1 MDFKDRILQLAGQ
14 IPSQLTNIKTEE
26 ATKNALIMPF
36 IQALGYDVFNL
47 NEVNPE
53 LIADVGVKKG
63 EKVDYAIMRDGKP
76 IMLFECKMA
85 GTDLDDDNKRSQLFR
100 YFSVTDVR
108 FAVLTNG
115 VEYRFFTDLEAPNRM
130 DNKPFLVFNML
141 DIKEP
146 LIDEL
151 KKFSKGAFDVDQILS
166 TASQL
171 KYTNEIKRLL
181 VKQLAEPDEDFMR
194 LFTSQVYHGR
204 ITPAVREQF
213 QIIVKQAFRQFINDQ
228 ITDRLTSALKDEEPA
243 AEKSVEEEPV
253 EKIVTTEEEHEAF
266 LIVRAI
272 LREVVDV
279 RRVVMRDTQSYC
291 GILLDDNNRKPVCRL
306 HLGGSRKYIGV
317 FDAQKQEERIL
328 IETLDDIYKHAERIK
343 TVISFYE
350 TAPAA
355 ASPAALN

>member
-1 MDFKDRILQLAGQ
+1 MDFKDRILYLAAQ
-14 IPSQLTNIKTEE
+14 IPSQLPNIKTEE

-53 LIADVGVKKG
+53 LVADVGVKKG

-76 IMLFECKMA
+76 IILFECKTA
-85 GTDLDDDNKRSQLFR
+85 NTNLEHDSKLSQLYR
-100 YFSVTDVR
+100 YFSVTEVR
-108 FAVLTNG
+108 FGVLTNG

-130 DNKPFLVFNML
+130 DTKPFLVFNML

-151 KKFSKGAFDVDQILS
+151 KKFTKGTFDVEQILS

-171 KYTNEIKRLL
+171 KYSNEIKRLL
-181 VKQLAEPDEDFMR
+181 AKQLAEPEEEFVR
-194 LFTSQVYHGR
+194 LFASQVYHGR

-213 QIIVKQAFRQFINDQ
+213 QTIVKQAFRQFVNEQ
-228 ITDRLTSALKDEEPA
+228 ITERLTSALKEETEAEEEAAEIEPA
-243 AEKSVEEEPV
+243 EK
-253 EKIVTTEEEHEAF
+253 VTTTDEEHEAF

-291 GILLDDNNRKPVCRL
+291 GVLLDDNNRKPICRL
-306 HLGGSRKYIGV
+306 HLNGSRKYLGV
-317 FDAQKQEERIL
+317 FDAQKQEERL
-328 IETLDDIYKHAERIK
+328 PIETIDDIYKHAERVK
-343 TVISFYE
+343 AVIALYE
-350 TAPAA
+350 ITPAA
-355 ASPAALN
+355 ASPAAMN